1 MNEPRPDHILQVG
14 LGFWASKTL
23 LSAVEMELF
32 TELAK
37 HPENLE
43 TLQGRLGL
51 HPRSA
56 RDFFDALV
64 ALKFLERRDGQYY
77 NTPSTDLFL
86 DKRKPSYIGGLL
98 EMANSR
104 LYPFWSQLTTALR
117 TGLPQNEI
125 KDGTPNPFAAI

>member
-37 HPENLE
+37 HPLPQTELE
-43 TLQGRLGL
+43 GRLGL

-56 RDFFDALV
+56 RDFPFGPQKVGGYAAGAETSEDRERGDAV
-64 ALKFLERRDGQYY
+64 SKDDRGHARALGQG
-77 NTPSTDLFL
+77 SR
-86 DKRKPSYIGGLL
+86 KRP
-98 EMANSR
+98 R
-104 LYPFWSQLTTALR
+104 V
-117 TGLPQNEI
+117 
-125 KDGTPNPFAAI
+125 